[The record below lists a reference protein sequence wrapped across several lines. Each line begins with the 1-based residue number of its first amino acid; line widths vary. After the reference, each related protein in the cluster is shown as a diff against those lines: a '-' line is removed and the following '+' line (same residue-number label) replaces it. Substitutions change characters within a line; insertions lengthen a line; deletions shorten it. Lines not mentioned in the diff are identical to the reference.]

1 LSAYPVRPPQPNAGG
16 SGARYLKQGREGEK
30 MTRIWTAAI
39 ACVLSLAAC
48 EHLPNS
54 VSPDGSVEQTYGTI
68 TAATPLATIV
78 REKHIQPLNPGS
90 QKPLLDQAMTELRKT
105 DPAGHYG
112 GITYNLTKNNAL
124 DRDWLIQTPAAWGRH
139 SAEVSYI
146 PLKCPGC
153 EPDVLLPSC
162 RSDADCQGT
171 GGTCGRLAML
181 DASST
186 VPQGRVCLGQSDA
199 VVDRFYRLVAGAK
212 RTVDIAALQPP
223 PDYRFLAAL
232 RNGVTKLAHSGRAVT
247 IRILIGQYPPDGTD
261 AKALLSQLVRDAQAV
276 RNSRITVYSAAMR
289 SCAGDPSCGA
299 FSWNHAKIVAIDGKA
314 ALVGGH
320 NMWSED
326 YLIDEPVHDL
336 SMQLRGAAAADADH
350 FADSLWQFVCGHE
363 GGDAAVSSFMYRSGD
378 AAIGPGCL
386 PRIDVTAR
394 QAAEGAGIPV
404 LSVGRLGAGI
414 TTDFASH
421 DDLARDLIFGAARHS
436 IRVAQ
441 QDVGISQL
449 GRPDAIYPDSALEH
463 WADFMLAGRGDVYLV
478 LSNLDAKGRSKST
491 YSNSLPIEAV
501 ADKML
506 QTAQARSTL
515 PRPALVDLLCSR
527 FHLAS
532 FRFGPDATWPD
543 KQPIGNHSKFWMV
556 DDRYF
561 YIGSDNL
568 YPVDLQEFGYIVDDR
583 TAAAELLKS
592 YWEPLW
598 RWSRPTA
605 ISGND
610 ASRCV
615 LRRTEGS

>member
-1 LSAYPVRPPQPNAGG
+1 
-16 SGARYLKQGREGEK
+16 
-30 MTRIWTAAI
+30 MTRIWTVAI
-39 ACVLSLAAC
+39 VGGLALAAC
-48 EHLPNS
+48 EHLPPS
-54 VSPDGSVEQTYGTI
+54 VAPDGSGEQTYGT
-68 TAATPLATIV
+68 TAAATPLTTIV
-78 REKHIQPLNPGS
+78 QEKHIRPLNPGS
-90 QKPLLDQAMTELRKT
+90 QKPLLDQAMIELSKT
-105 DPAGHYG
+105 DPQGHYR
-112 GITYNLTKNNAL
+112 GITYDLTKNNAL
-124 DRDWLIQTPAAWGRH
+124 NRDWLIQTPAAWGRH
-139 SAEVSYI
+139 SADVSYI

-162 RSDADCQGT
+162 RSDADCAAT
-171 GGTCGRLAML
+171 GGTCARLATL
-181 DASST
+181 DASAS
-186 VPQGRVCLGQSDA
+186 VPEGRVCLGQSDA
-199 VVDRFYRLVAGAK
+199 VIDRFYRLVASAK
-212 RTVDIAALQPP
+212 RMVDITALQPP

-232 RNGVTKLAHSGRAVT
+232 RNGVTKLARSGRAVT
-247 IRILIGQYPPDGTD
+247 VRILIGQYPPEDTD
-261 AKALLSQLVRDAQAV
+261 AQALLAQLVRDAQAV

-289 SCAGDPSCGA
+289 SCAGAPSCGA

-326 YLIDEPVHDL
+326 YLIDDPVHDL
-336 SMQLRGAAAADADH
+336 SMQVQGAAAADADR
-350 FADSLWQFVCGHE
+350 FADTLWQFVCNHG
-363 GGDAAVSSFMYRSGD
+363 GGDAAVSAFMYRSGD

-386 PRIDVTAR
+386 PRIDVPAR
-394 QAAEGAGIPV
+394 QSAGGTGIPV
-404 LSVGRLGAGI
+404 LAIGRLGAGI
-414 TTDFASH
+414 TTDFASQ

-436 IRVAQ
+436 IRIAQ

-449 GRPDAIYPDSALEH
+449 GRADAIYPDSALEH

-491 YSNSLPIEAV
+491 YSNSLSVEAV

-506 QTAQARSTL
+506 RTAQARSTL

-532 FRFGPDATWPD
+532 FRFGPDTTWPD

-583 TAAAELLKS
+583 AAATEVLRS

-598 RWSRPTA
+598 RWSRQAA
-605 ISGND
+605 ISGDD
-610 ASRCV
+610 ARRCV
-615 LRRTEGS
+615 LRGTEGS

>member
-1 LSAYPVRPPQPNAGG
+1 MGDR
-16 SGARYLKQGREGEK
+16 GET

-39 ACVLSLAAC
+39 TCVLWLAAC

-54 VSPDGSVEQTYGTI
+54 VSPDGSVEQTYGAI
-68 TAATPLATIV
+68 AAATPLITIV
-78 REKHIQPLNPGS
+78 QQKHIRPLNPAS
-90 QKPLLDQAMTELRKT
+90 KRPLLDQAMTELTKT
-105 DPAGHYG
+105 DPEGHYR
-112 GITYNLTKNNAL
+112 GITYNLTKNNVL
-124 DRDWLIQTPAAWGRH
+124 SQDWLIQTPAVWGRH
-139 SAEVSYI
+139 SADVSYI

-162 RSDADCQGT
+162 RSDADCRTT
-171 GGTCGRLAML
+171 GGTCGRLATL
-181 DASST
+181 DAYSS
-186 VPQGRVCLGQSDA
+186 VPEGRVCLGQSDA
-199 VVDRFYRLVAGAK
+199 VIDRFYRLVAGAK
-212 RTVDIAALQPP
+212 RTVDITALQPP

-247 IRILIGQYPPDGTD
+247 VRILIGQYPPEGVD

-336 SMQLRGAAAADADH
+336 SKQVQGAAAADADH
-350 FADSLWQFVCGHE
+350 FADTLWQFVCDHE
-363 GGDAAVSSFMYRSGD
+363 GGDAAVSAFMYRSD
-378 AAIGPGCL
+378 ATIGPGCL
-386 PRIDVTAR
+386 PRIDVPAR
-394 QAAEGAGIPV
+394 QSAGDAGIPV
-404 LSVGRLGAGI
+404 LAIGRLGAGI

-449 GRPDAIYPDSALEH
+449 GRADAIYPDSALKH
-463 WADFMLAGRGDVYLV
+463 WMDFMLAGRGDVYLV

-491 YSNSLPIEAV
+491 YSNSLPLEAV
-501 ADKML
+501 AEKML

-515 PRPALVDLLCSR
+515 PRPALVDLLCSH

-532 FRFGPDATWPD
+532 FRFGPDTTWPGNH
-543 KQPIGNHSKFWMV
+543 PIGNHSKFWMV

-583 TAAAELLKS
+583 EAAAEVLKS
-592 YWEPLW
+592 YWDPLW
-598 RWSRPTA
+598 RWSRQAA

-610 ASRCV
+610 APRCV
-615 LRRTEGS
+615 LRGTEGS

>member
-1 LSAYPVRPPQPNAGG
+1 
-16 SGARYLKQGREGEK
+16 
-30 MTRIWTAAI
+30 MIRIWITVI
-39 ACVLSLAAC
+39 PCVLLLAGC

-54 VSPDGSVEQTYGTI
+54 VSPDGSVEQTYGAI
-68 TAATPLATIV
+68 AAATPLITIV
-78 REKHIQPLNPGS
+78 EQKRIRPLDPAS
-90 QKPLLDQAMTELRKT
+90 QKPLLDQAMTELAKT
-105 DPAGHYG
+105 DPEGHYR
-112 GITYNLTKNNAL
+112 GITYNLTKNNVL
-124 DRDWLIQTPAAWGRH
+124 SHDWLIQTPAVWGRH
-139 SAEVSYI
+139 SLDISYI

-153 EPDVLLPSC
+153 ESDVLLPSC
-162 RSDADCQGT
+162 HSDTDCGT
-171 GGTCGRLAML
+171 TGATCGRLATL
-181 DASST
+181 EASST
-186 VPQGRVCLGQSDA
+186 VPEGRVCLGHSDA
-199 VVDRFYRLVAGAK
+199 VIDRFYRLVAGAK
-212 RTVDIAALQPP
+212 RTVDITALQPP

-247 IRILIGQYPPDGTD
+247 VRILIGQYPPDGTD

-276 RNSRITVYSAAMR
+276 GNSRIVVYAAAMR

-299 FSWNHAKIVAIDGKA
+299 FSWNHAKIVAIDGKT

-336 SMQLRGAAAADADH
+336 SMQLQGAAATDADH
-350 FADSLWQFVCGHE
+350 FADTLWQFVCDHV
-363 GGDAAVSSFMYRSGD
+363 GGATAVSAFMYRSGD

-386 PRIDVTAR
+386 PRIDVPAR
-394 QAAEGAGIPV
+394 LAAGGTGIPV
-404 LSVGRLGAGI
+404 LAIGRLGAGI

-436 IRVAQ
+436 IRIAQ
-441 QDVGISQL
+441 QDIGISQL
-449 GRPDAIYPDSALEH
+449 GRADAIYPDSALEH
-463 WADFMLAGRGDVYLV
+463 WTDFMLAGRGDVYLV

-491 YSNSLPIEAV
+491 YSNSLSIEAV

-506 QTAQARSTL
+506 LTAQARSTL
-515 PRPALVDLLCSR
+515 PRPALVDLLCSH

-532 FRFGPDATWPD
+532 FRFGPDATWPGNH
-543 KQPIGNHSKFWMV
+543 PIGNHSKFWMV

-583 TAAAELLKS
+583 AAATEVLKS

-598 RWSRPTA
+598 RWSRQAA
-605 ISGND
+605 ISGDD
-610 ASRCV
+610 APRCV
-615 LRRTEGS
+615 LRGTEGAS